1 MAEKVVVI
9 EDEPLVRDLVVF
21 NLKHVGYEV
30 TTAGTFDSGLTA
42 LKTRPDLAIIDVM
55 FPGGDGFSLTREARD
70 QGFTFPILLLTA
82 RSDGQSKVRGFDCG
96 ADDYVTKPF
105 DIPELLARVRA
116 LLRRGKGESAPAP
129 SKLALGKFWV
139 RFDTGRAL
147 THVGEVSLSDKEL
160 KLLAYLTDNED
171 KVISRAD
178 LLEEVW
184 GAAASGDRTIDDAI
198 ARLRTLFEPATDKAA
213 IFITVRGRGYLFKRP

>member
-1 MAEKVVVI
+1 VAERVVVI

-21 NLKHVGYEV
+21 NLRHVGYEV
-30 TTAGTFDSGLTA
+30 DTAGTFAAGLEL
-42 LKTRPDLAIIDVM
+42 LKTRPDLAIVDVM

-70 QGFTFPILLLTA
+70 QQLNFPILMLTA

-96 ADDYVTKPF
+96 VDDYVTKPF

-116 LLRRGKGESAPAP
+116 LLRRGKGASAPAP

-139 RFDTGRAL
+139 RFDTGHAL
-147 THVGEVSLSDKEL
+147 SKDGEVSLSDKEL
-160 KLLAYLTDNED
+160 KLVEYFSRHED
-171 KVISRAD
+171 KVVSRSD
-178 LLEEVW
+178 ILEEVW
-184 GAAASGDRTIDDAI
+184 GSHVNGDRLVDGAVT
-198 ARLRTLFEPATDKAA
+198 RLRAMFESNPEAPT

>member
-1 MAEKVVVI
+1 MAERVVVI

-30 TTAGTFDSGLTA
+30 TSAGTFAAGLEA

-55 FPGGDGFSLTREARD
+55 FPGGDGFTLTREARD
-70 QGFTFPILLLTA
+70 QQLKFPILLLTA
-82 RSDGQSKVRGFDCG
+82 RSDRQSKVRGFDCG

-116 LLRRGKGESAPAP
+116 LLRRGKGQSAPAAA
-129 SKLALGKFWV
+129 KLSLGKFWV

-147 THVGEVSLSDKEL
+147 TQDGELSLSDKEL
-160 KLLAYLTDNED
+160 KLLTYFSHNED
-171 KVISRAD
+171 KVLSRSD
-178 LLEEVW
+178 ILEEVW
-184 GAAASGDRTIDDAI
+184 GAEATGDRTVDGAVS
-198 ARLRTLFEPATDKAA
+198 RLRALFEIDAEAPTF
-213 IFITVRGRGYLFKRP
+213 FITVRGRGYLFKR